1 MSLKHLKGV
10 RFPLGPLKKTNM
22 SYLLQ
27 RTVQRMAKYSV
38 SIKSE
43 DKLPWWGQVLVY
55 VGAVILG
62 TIIAGIIILISK
74 LF

>member
-1 MSLKHLKGV
+1 
-10 RFPLGPLKKTNM
+10 M

-27 RTVQRMAKYSV
+27 RTVQRMAKHSV
-38 SIKSE
+38 SINPE
-43 DKLPWWGQVLVY
+43 DELPWWGQVLVY